1 MSISFDPEHDTPKVL
16 RDYGFSVAHTHDP
29 ALFTRWE
36 FAAPSAAD
44 LPKIADFF
52 ALTVKPEGGL
62 ITHNLSTAVIG
73 PDGEIIKWYHGSDW
87 QVSDLINDVATAS
100 MQKGILNSAWPARLA
115 AAYFRGL
122 FFEVARFVEERRF
135 SAATKTIKLQGAF
148 SPRGNPMKYILI
160 ILALL
165 GVIVSSL
172 ALREHYRDLWRFALQ
187 HQRALGLRRRQSQ
200 PLRHD
205 GAGIPVAALGI
216 AGYILMGALA
226 FLRSYRLLLVP
237 TFAGLAF
244 SLYLAN
250 IEANVLGVWCI
261 YCVISLG
268 IISLMSLLTLGTVV
282 AQFVRKPSP
291 A

>member
-1 MSISFDPEHDTPKVL
+1 
-16 RDYGFSVAHTHDP
+16 
-29 ALFTRWE
+29 
-36 FAAPSAAD
+36 
-44 LPKIADFF
+44 
-52 ALTVKPEGGL
+52 
-62 ITHNLSTAVIG
+62 
-73 PDGEIIKWYHGSDW
+73 
-87 QVSDLINDVATAS
+87 
-100 MQKGILNSAWPARLA
+100 
-115 AAYFRGL
+115 
-122 FFEVARFVEERRF
+122 
-135 SAATKTIKLQGAF
+135 
-148 SPRGNPMKYILI
+148 MKYILI
-160 ILALL
+160 ILAIF

-172 ALREHYRDLWRFALQ
+172 ALREHYRTYGDSPCSINERWDCGVVNHSPFAMLK
-187 HQRALGLRRRQSQ
+187 GT
-200 PLRHD
+200 
-205 GAGIPVAALGI
+205 GIPVAALGI

-237 TFAGLAF
+237 TFAGFAF